1 MTHHITF
8 QKKNLPLLVF
18 SWLAS
23 SEAKCHVPSLQLLA
37 ICGMAKT

>member
-1 MTHHITF
+1 MTSHHLSE
-8 QKKNLPLLVF
+8 KKLPLLEF

-23 SEAKCHVPSLQLLA
+23 SAAKCHVPSLQLLA